1 MSAELRNLG
10 HNCWSLGEPV
20 LLRNVG
26 NPEALSVDGYRKR
39 GGYKALEKA
48 LAMSPDDLIALVKAS
63 GLRGRGGAGF
73 PTGMKW
79 SFVPKEAKQKY
90 LTVNADESEPGT
102 FKDRV
107 LMESDPHQLIEGSA
121 MCCRAVGASV
131 CYIYI
136 RGEYVEPADILDRA
150 IAEAYEKGILGKD
163 VLGSGFAL
171 DMVVHRGAGAYIC
184 GEETGLLESLEGKRG
199 QPRVKPPFPA
209 VVGAFGMPTVINNV
223 ETLCCVPHIVERG
236 ADWFKGIGTD
246 ERNTGPKLY
255 AISGHVENPG
265 TYETPIGITF
275 QELLDL
281 SGGMWRGPRGAD
293 GADSDPQPRELKAFI
308 PGGASAPVLTAAD
321 RHIKLDFDTLGKAGS
336 MLGSAAVMVMD
347 DTVSMLQVAKRSAKF
362 FNHESCGQCTPC
374 REGTN
379 WLELLLTHA
388 SHGEASDADVDRV
401 PNVCKQIAGNSLCA
415 LGDAAAM
422 GVGPIVEKYR
432 DEILREVAQA
442 RAGGSADH
450 APGRPSL
457 PVLQGA

>member
-1 MSAELRNLG
+1 MPLPVKIG
-10 HNCWSLGEPV
+10 VLGEPL

-26 NPEALSVDGYRKR
+26 KPAALTVDGYRQG
-39 GGYKALEKA
+39 GGYRALEKA
-48 LAMSPDDLIALVKAS
+48 LAMDPAAIIELVKAS

-73 PTGMKW
+73 PTGAKW
-79 SFVPKEAKQKY
+79 GFVPKQAKQKY

-107 LMESDPHQLIEGSA
+107 LMEHDPHQLIEGSA
-121 MCCRAVGASV
+121 ICCWAVGATV

-136 RGEYVEPADILDRA
+136 RGEYVEPGDILERA
-150 IAEAYEKGILGKD
+150 IAECYEKGILGKS
-163 VLGSGFAL
+163 VLGSGFQL

-184 GEETGLLESLEGKRG
+184 GEETGMLESLEGKRG

-236 ADWFKGIGTD
+236 ADWFKAIGTD

-255 AISGHVENPG
+255 AVSGHVAKPG
-265 TYETPIGITF
+265 TYEVPIGITF

-281 SGGMWRGPRGAD
+281 CGGMWRGPSGEEPNSR
-293 GADSDPQPRELKAFI
+293 QLKAFI
-308 PGGASAPVLTAAD
+308 PGGASAPVLLAAD
-321 RHIKLDFDTLGKAGS
+321 RHIKLDFDTLAKAGT

-347 DTVSMLQVAKRSAKF
+347 DTTSMLQVAKRSAKF

-379 WLELLLTHA
+379 WLEVLLTHA
-388 SHGEASDADVDRV
+388 SHGEATTQEVDLL
-401 PNVCKQIAGNSLCA
+401 PQIAKQIGGNSLCA

-422 GVGPIVEKYR
+422 GVGPIVEKFR
-432 DEILREVAQA
+432 EEILAEV
-442 RAGGSADH
+442 RAAAAKGPVHGPATH
-450 APGRPSL
+450 GVEGRPLL
-457 PVLQGA
+457 PVLHGV

>member
-1 MSAELRNLG
+1 MLPVKIGSI
-10 HNCWSLGEPV
+10 GEPL

-26 NPEALSVDGYRKR
+26 KPEAATVDGYRAG

-48 LAMSPDDLIALVKAS
+48 LAMDPAAVIELVKAS

-79 SFVPKEAKQKY
+79 SFVPKQAKQKY

-107 LMESDPHQLIEGSA
+107 LMEHDPHQLIEGSA
-121 MCCRAVGASV
+121 ICCWAVGATV

-136 RGEYVEPADILDRA
+136 RGEYVEAGDILDRA
-150 IAEAYEKGILGKD
+150 IADAYAKGVLGTS
-163 VLGSGFAL
+163 VLGSGFQL

-236 ADWFKGIGTD
+236 AEWFKAIGTD
-246 ERNTGPKLY
+246 EKNTGPKLY
-255 AISGHVENPG
+255 AVSGHVAKPG
-265 TYETPIGITF
+265 TYEVPIGITF

-281 SGGMWRGPRGAD
+281 CGGMWRGPKGD
-293 GADSDPQPRELKAFI
+293 EPQPRELKAFI

-321 RHIKLDFDTLGKAGS
+321 RHIKLDFDTLAKAGT
-336 MLGSAAVMVMD
+336 MLGSAAVMVID
-347 DTVSMLQVAKRSAKF
+347 DTASMLQVAKRSAKF

-379 WLELLLTHA
+379 WMEVLLTHVA
-388 SHGEASDADVDRV
+388 HGEATESEVDLV
-401 PNVCKQIAGNSLCA
+401 PKVAKQIGGNSLCA
-415 LGDAAAM
+415 LGDAAMM
-422 GVGPIVEKYR
+422 GVGPIVEKFR
-432 DEILREVAQA
+432 EEILAEM
-442 RAGGSADH
+442 RAAAANGAKHGPAAH
-450 APGRPSL
+450 AVHGRATL
-457 PVLQGA
+457 PVLSGV